1 MSALTPKDRRL
12 LGRINQAQ
20 QGDEYPPMTDDLTA
34 VLKLVNRLARRIDGP
49 KPKNQSARNRRV
61 AQDMQRDVANTLKPV
76 YAEARNNPQYRGAKR
91 EGCDVEG
98 TPFWI
103 EAKNRKD
110 GSVFTAYRQAM
121 ADKAKAE
128 DTRPVLI
135 ATTRN
140 REPVLVAM
148 HISTFVQLLE
158 GFGVGDVGAM
168 PELEEVQQ

>member
-12 LGRINQAQ
+12 LVRMESDVELTDEEISQAAR
-20 QGDEYPPMTDDLTA
+20 LI
-34 VLKLVNRLARRIDGP
+34 NRLARRIDGP
-49 KPKNQSARNRRV
+49 GSKNPGKRAR
-61 AQDMQRDVANTLKPV
+61 QKGQQLQRDVANLLKPV
-76 YAEARNNPQYRGAKR
+76 YPDASSNSQYRGAKR
-91 EGCDVEG
+91 DGCDVGG

-121 ADKAKAE
+121 RDKAKAE

-148 HISTFVQLLE
+148 HISTLVGLLE
-158 GFGVGDVGAM
+158 V
-168 PELEEVQQ
+168 ER